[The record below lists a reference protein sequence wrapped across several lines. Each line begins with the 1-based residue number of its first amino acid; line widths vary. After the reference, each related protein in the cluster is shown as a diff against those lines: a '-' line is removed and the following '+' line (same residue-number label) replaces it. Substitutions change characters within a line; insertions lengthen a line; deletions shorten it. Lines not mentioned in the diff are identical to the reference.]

1 MPGLFTVLALIIK
14 QLQWLVAYVKSNV
27 FPQPLSESEEQEC
40 VQRWQTGDVQA
51 RNKLIEHNLR
61 LVAHIVKKYE
71 KSGHDQD
78 DFISIGTIGLIKA
91 IENYSPNKGT
101 KLATF
106 AARCIE
112 NEILMTLRAS
122 KKFRRDVSLNEPVG
136 TDKEGNDISLIDMLG
151 TEPDAV
157 HDEVQKTLD
166 RSTVLRYLDVLD
178 SRECEVIAWR
188 YGLLPHGEAYTQR
201 QIANHLKISRSYVS
215 RIEKRALLKL
225 YHAYTKDNPTVYG
238 NN

>member
-1 MPGLFTVLALIIK
+1 MPGILTVLALIIK
-14 QLQWLVAYVKSNV
+14 QLQWIVAYVKSNV
-27 FPQPLSESEEQEC
+27 FPQPLSEAEEQEYMK
-40 VQRWQTGDVQA
+40 RWQTGDVQA

-71 KSGHDQD
+71 KSGHEQD

-112 NEILMTLRAS
+112 NEILMTLRSS
-122 KKFRRDVSLNEPVG
+122 KKFRRDVSLSEPVG
-136 TDKEGNDISLIDMLG
+136 TDKEGNDISLMDMLG
-151 TEPDAV
+151 TEADAV
-157 HDEVQKTLD
+157 HDEVQRGLD
-166 RSTVLRYLDVLD
+166 RNTVLRYLDVLD
-178 SRECEVIAWR
+178 TRECEVIAWR
-188 YGLLPHGEAYTQR
+188 YGLLAHGEVYTQR
-201 QIANHLKISRSYVS
+201 QIANHLNISRSYVS

-225 YHAYTKDNPTVYG
+225 YHAYTKDNPSLYG